1 MISQQG
7 RVIHYLLDIE
17 LTKRT
22 ARTAGEHDL
31 CSVPLKRTEELV
43 GKKDNKSLRAYF
55 QKNRIKE
62 NECKMWNNTSTN
74 HPLEDNE

>member
-7 RVIHYLLDIE
+7 RVIHYLLDTE

-22 ARTAGEHDL
+22 GRTAGEHDL

-43 GKKDNKSLRAYF
+43 GKKDNKSLKAYF

-62 NECKMWNNTSTN
+62 KCKI
-74 HPLEDNE
+74 